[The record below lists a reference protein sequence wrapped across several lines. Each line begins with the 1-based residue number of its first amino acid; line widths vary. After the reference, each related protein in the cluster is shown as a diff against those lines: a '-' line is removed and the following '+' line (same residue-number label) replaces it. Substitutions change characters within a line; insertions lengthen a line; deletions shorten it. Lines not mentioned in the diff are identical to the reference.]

1 MARYEFKSIFSDE
14 IQNYAKDKSTAGFNG
29 DNFRRNLIGFDKFCI
44 EQEIH
49 EPVFTT
55 YHASK
60 WLEQGENESHT
71 THYSRI
77 NSSKNFLKYLSIKG
91 YDVYIVRDIKYKG
104 TDFQP
109 HIYTDA
115 ETDNY
120 FLAVDSYSSTM
131 NRKDAIQYPVLFRIL
146 YCCGTRINETLGIRK
161 KDMDLDKGIIL
172 LNETKNDKQRYVVMG
187 DDLLGLVNEYAN
199 KCFYLLNDDD
209 YVFTNVN
216 GGRLDEKTIYEK
228 HREFLFQ
235 AGIPYLGGGNGPRIH
250 DWRHHMAV
258 YSFKQMTDS
267 GLDMYV
273 ALPILS
279 TYLGHKTIFATEK
292 YVRLT
297 LQLFPYVEEK
307 FHSMV
312 DRIFGSV
319 VKEGDS
325 DEIN

>member
-1 MARYEFKSIFSDE
+1 MARYKFHSVFADE
-14 IQNYAKDKSTAGFNG
+14 IQNYVNDKRAAGFQENT
-29 DNFRRNLIGFDKFCI
+29 FRRSLIPFDKFCS
-44 EQEIH
+44 EQDIR
-49 EPVFTT
+49 EPIFTT
-55 YHASK
+55 FHASK
-60 WLEQGENESHT
+60 WLEQRANESHT

-77 NSSKNFLKYLSIKG
+77 NASKLFLKYLSIKG

-115 ETDNY
+115 ETRRY
-120 FLAVDSYSSTM
+120 FRAVDSYYSSS
-131 NRKDAIQYPVLFRIL
+131 NRKEAIQYPVLFRIL

-161 KDMDLDKGIIL
+161 KDIDLDKGIVL
-172 LNETKNDKQRYVVMG
+172 LNETKNNKQRYVVMG
-187 DDLLGLVNEYAN
+187 DDLLNLINVYAD
-199 KCFYLLNDDD
+199 KCFYLLKDND
-209 YVFTNVN
+209 YIFTNAN
-216 GGRLDEKTIYEK
+216 GSRLDEKTVYER

-235 AGIPYLGGGNGPRIH
+235 AGIPYLGGGSGPRIH

-297 LQLFPYVEEK
+297 LQLFPYIEEK

-319 VKEGDS
+319 AKEGDS
-325 DEIN
+325 DETN

>member
-1 MARYEFKSIFSDE
+1 MARYEFESVFSNE
-14 IQNYAKDKSTAGFNG
+14 IQNYVNGKNAAGFNG
-29 DNFRRNLIGFDKFCI
+29 DNFRRSLIAFDKFCK
-44 EQEIH
+44 EQDIQ

-55 YHASK
+55 CHASR
-60 WLEQGENESHT
+60 WLEQRKSESHT

-77 NSSKNFLKYLSIKG
+77 NASKHFLKYLSIKG
-91 YDVYIVRDIKYKG
+91 YDVYVVRDIKYKG

-115 ETDNY
+115 ETENY
-120 FLAVDSYSSTM
+120 FLAVDSCSSSM

-161 KDMDLDKGIIL
+161 KDITLDKGIIL

-209 YVFTNVN
+209 YIFTNAN

-228 HREFLFQ
+228 HRDFLFQ
-235 AGIPYLGGGNGPRIH
+235 AGIPYLGDGNGPRIH

-258 YSFKQMTDS
+258 CSFKQMTDS

-297 LQLFPYVEEK
+297 LQLFPYIEEK

-319 VKEGDS
+319 VKEGGP